1 MPCTNSNFEAFV
13 RDFAEPAPLGVSSV
27 KLELK
32 DRENIG
38 RFYTV
43 VRVANIVIINNI
55 LNY

>member
-1 MPCTNSNFEAFV
+1 MPRTNSNFEAFV
-13 RDFAEPAPLGVSSV
+13 RDIAGLAPLGVLSV

-32 DRENIG
+32 DQENIWQ
-38 RFYTV
+38 FYIV

>member
-1 MPCTNSNFEAFV
+1 MPRTNSNFEAFV
-13 RDFAEPAPLGVSSV
+13 RDVAGPAPLGVLSV

>member
-1 MPCTNSNFEAFV
+1 MNSNFEAFV
-13 RDFAEPAPLGVSSV
+13 RDVAGPAPLGVSSV

>member
-13 RDFAEPAPLGVSSV
+13 RDVAGPAPLGVSSV

-32 DRENIG
+32 DQENIG
-38 RFYTV
+38 QFYTV
-43 VRVANIVIINNI
+43 VCVANIDIINNI

>member
-1 MPCTNSNFEAFV
+1 MPRTNSNFEAFV
-13 RDFAEPAPLGVSSV
+13 RDIAGPAPLGVLSV

-32 DRENIG
+32 YQENIG

-43 VRVANIVIINNI
+43 VCVANIDIINNI